1 MNAIIQMEIPSGR
14 NVDLSSKCRCSLD
27 FSGKCLSYIFFRPIS
42 GMYNICRFLL
52 TSCNRGQFLLRGLLH
67 IYVNVMENMNVVNIY
82 RLSTCQKRLCFW
94 LIHWVMKRSMCA
106 RPYEIGGKVSENV
119 EVLGYNVC
127 HVWHM
132 LVMLFTQ
139 W

>member
-42 GMYNICRFLL
+42 GMYNIWGFLL

-94 LIHWVMKRSMCA
+94 LLRWVMKRSMCA
-106 RPYEIGGKVSENV
+106 NPTKL
-119 EVLGYNVC
+119 EVKFQKNSKSLVFC
-127 HVWHM
+127 M
-132 LVMLFTQ
+132 L
-139 W
+139 